1 MEKFSQTNQ
10 ILSYYT
16 HDLKLN
22 MNAFYSETFKFI
34 SNIIQYKIPFYLTF
48 YISIFNLLIKKGG
61 VSGIDDAYFD
71 LNKLI
76 NIFEDGETS
85 EEYNKLIDYGLPILT
100 VEKIIKKGLKIY
112 EIKNNQINYDDFDE
126 YEKIMIQELIELL

>member
-1 MEKFSQTNQ
+1 
-10 ILSYYT
+10 
-16 HDLKLN
+16 

-61 VSGIDDAYFD
+61 VIGIGDAYFD